1 MKRLLV
7 VTNVLLAIIAACL
20 ILIVARVDDFTLVS
34 PAHAQ
39 STGTN
44 QAVYSSSPL
53 PVRVVND
60 SLPCTVEGTVDARM
74 YLNDIGWSPVKGK
87 YGVLSVQAEE

>member
-7 VTNVLLAIIAACL
+7 VTNVLLAMIAMCL

-53 PVRVVND
+53 PVR
-60 SLPCTVEGTVDARM
+60 
-74 YLNDIGWSPVKGK
+74 
-87 YGVLSVQAEE
+87 